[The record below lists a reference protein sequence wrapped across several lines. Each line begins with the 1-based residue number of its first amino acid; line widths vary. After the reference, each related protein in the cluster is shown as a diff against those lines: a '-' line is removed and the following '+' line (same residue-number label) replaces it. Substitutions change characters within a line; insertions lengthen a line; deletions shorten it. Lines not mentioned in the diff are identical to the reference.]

1 MVSATTTVAIDVFS
15 SPLDIPNP
23 NGFSGPGT
31 LFVDVTLTPVPTYP
45 FPAPGVT
52 LVLPV
57 SPAGVAGTQLSLY
70 SVDATS
76 GTLVPVLNTSGIPVV
91 GTIDAGGLSATFLN
105 VSHLSIFV
113 GLIPSKLNQAT
124 LTVTGPSSV
133 TFGTTGTAAASGGS
147 GGGALSFSA
156 GASNGCSVSGTTV
169 SVTNASGTCSLT
181 ATKAG
186 DATYNQATSAPFA
199 VTLVKADQSAL
210 TVTGPSSV
218 TFGTTGTAA
227 ASGGSGTGALTFSA
241 GASTGCSVSGTSVS
255 VINANA
261 SGTCSL
267 TATKAGDANYNQ
279 ATSSSFTV
287 TLLPATGAG
296 PLVTALIAKLSDPS
310 LGLTSA
316 QISSLTDKLNNA
328 LASINA
334 GLNKQAIN
342 QLNAFISSV
351 QSSQKTGKISAST
364 ANTLI
369 AAASAIIAVL

>member
-1 MVSATTTVAIDVFS
+1 
-15 SPLDIPNP
+15 
-23 NGFSGPGT
+23 
-31 LFVDVTLTPVPTYP
+31 
-45 FPAPGVT
+45 
-52 LVLPV
+52 
-57 SPAGVAGTQLSLY
+57 
-70 SVDATS
+70 
-76 GTLVPVLNTSGIPVV
+76 
-91 GTIDAGGLSATFLN
+91 
-105 VSHLSIFV
+105 
-113 GLIPSKLNQAT
+113 
-124 LTVTGPSSV
+124 
-133 TFGTTGTAAASGGS
+133 
-147 GGGALSFSA
+147 
-156 GASNGCSVSGTTV
+156 
-169 SVTNASGTCSLT
+169 
-181 ATKAG
+181 
-186 DATYNQATSAPFA
+186 
-199 VTLVKADQSAL
+199 
-210 TVTGPSSV
+210 VTGPSSV